1 MTAFSPISKERDL
14 INPNDNRNINDILI
28 GTDCI
33 SEGQNLQECDYMIN
47 YDIHWNPIRIIQRFG
62 RIDRIGSKNKVIQLV
77 NFWPSISLDEYLDLK
92 GRVELGM
99 KAVDLTGTGSDNPI
113 DEEEKEDLSYH
124 KKQL

>member
-1 MTAFSPISKERDL
+1 M
-14 INPNDNRNINDILI
+14 
-28 GTDCI
+28 
-33 SEGQNLQECDYMIN
+33 
-47 YDIHWNPIRIIQRFG
+47 
-62 RIDRIGSKNKVIQLV
+62 